1 MNALKLAVMILVH
14 PKDAFPLI
22 KMDRD
27 RFSYIPALVLLVML
41 MATRVACIYIVHY
54 PLALLQPRDTNFLLE
69 VVKMLVPLL
78 TWVVSCYSITTISSG
93 ECLMREVFMAASYA
107 MLPYI
112 VMMIPIA
119 LLSRILT
126 GYEAVLYYG
135 LQTFVWVWVVL
146 LFLISIHSMNDYT
159 VKETLGIFFLS
170 IIGIV
175 LIWVLIGLFY
185 SLSKHLLSFIVS
197 IVREIQF
204 IFMH

>member
-1 MNALKLAVMILVH
+1 
-14 PKDAFPLI
+14 
-22 KMDRD
+22 
-27 RFSYIPALVLLVML
+27 
-41 MATRVACIYIVHY
+41 
-54 PLALLQPRDTNFLLE
+54 
-69 VVKMLVPLL
+69 
-78 TWVVSCYSITTISSG
+78 
-93 ECLMREVFMAASYA
+93 
-107 MLPYI
+107 
-112 VMMIPIA
+112 MIPIA